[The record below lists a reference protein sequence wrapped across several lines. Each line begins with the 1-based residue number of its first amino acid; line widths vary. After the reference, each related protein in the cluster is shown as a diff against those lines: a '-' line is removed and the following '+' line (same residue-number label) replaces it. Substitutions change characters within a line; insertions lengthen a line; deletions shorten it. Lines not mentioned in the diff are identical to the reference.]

1 MTRGLSPRSVARA
14 VACVRGF
21 YKFLA
26 LERRLEQSP
35 AADLRAPQAWPALPK
50 FLDLDEVERLLAQ
63 PDVTTPRGLRDK
75 ALLQTLYASG
85 MRVSELVGV
94 KPGDLSLDEGYLTCI
109 GKGDK
114 QRIVPV
120 GQEAIDWLR
129 RYMQDGRPTLLKKRT
144 SPWLFVNARDGG
156 PLSRV
161 GFWKVLRA
169 YGREAGITRDLSPH
183 VVRHSFATHLLERGA
198 DLRAIQLML
207 GSRRPVD
214 DPDLYACAGGAPARG
229 IR

>member
-1 MTRGLSPRSVARA
+1 
-14 VACVRGF
+14 
-21 YKFLA
+21 
-26 LERRLEQSP
+26 
-35 AADLRAPQAWPALPK
+35 
-50 FLDLDEVERLLAQ
+50 
-63 PDVTTPRGLRDK
+63 
-75 ALLQTLYASG
+75 

-161 GFWKVLRA
+161 GFWKVLKA

-183 VVRHSFATHLLERGA
+183 VAAAFVRDAPS
-198 DLRAIQLML
+198 RARRRPARD
-207 GSRRPVD
+207 SAHARARRPVD

-229 IR
+229 YDRFHPRR